1 MKVPSWLPRLLSRTW
16 VQHIIVAVKRFSERL
31 GWQFAA
37 ALTYFSF
44 LAVVPIIMV
53 GFSVAGFLLYSHP
66 SWLDQLRD
74 LVSEQFPASMADPIN
89 TALDQAVG
97 SRLPIG
103 IIGLIIAVYSGQSW
117 MGNVRSALQA
127 QWRPD
132 FDDEQEIAAEPLW
145 HYYLKNL
152 RYLATLTLGMVASV
166 VLTTV
171 GSSLPHN
178 ILDWLGLPEYRI
190 LTVAFTTLPILLAV
204 LTDTVLFFWIYWYL
218 SPRKAPVPRKYVVRG
233 AFVAAIGFEV
243 LKILVTKFGSLIL
256 DSATGKIFGSV
267 IGLML
272 FFYVIALILLF
283 IAAWIATSPGA
294 PEPPERIPAIPEL
307 PAPVAVQLGRES
319 QVTSFS
325 AGLVLGFLLRGRR
338 RR

>member
-1 MKVPSWLPRLLSRTW
+1 MPSWLPRLLSRTW
-16 VQHIIVAVKRFSERL
+16 VQHIIAAVKRFSERL

-44 LAVVPIIMV
+44 LAIVPIIMV
-53 GFSVAGFLLYSHP
+53 GFSIAGFVLYSHH
-66 SWLDQLRD
+66 SWLVDLRN

-89 TALDQAVG
+89 TALDKAVG

-103 IIGLIIAVYSGQSW
+103 IIGLVIAVYSGQSW
-117 MGNVRSALQA
+117 MGNLRSALQA

-152 RYLATLTLGMVASV
+152 RYLATLTLGMIASI

-171 GSSLPHN
+171 GSALPEKV
-178 ILDWLGLPEYRI
+178 LQWLGLPEYRI
-190 LTVAFTTLPILLAV
+190 LTLLFTTLPILLAV
-204 LTDTVLFFWIYWYL
+204 LTDTALFFGIYWFL
-218 SPRKAPVPRKYVVRG
+218 SPRKAPVPRRYVLRG
-233 AFVAAIGFEV
+233 AVFAAIAFEL
-243 LKILVTKFGSLIL
+243 LKILLTRFSSVIL
-256 DSATGKIFGSV
+256 DSATGTIFGSV

-272 FFYVIALILLF
+272 FFYFIALIMLF

-294 PEPPERIPAIPEL
+294 PGPPERVPAISEL

>member
-1 MKVPSWLPRLLSRTW
+1 M
-16 VQHIIVAVKRFSERL
+16 QHIIAAVKRFSERL

-53 GFSVAGFLLYSHP
+53 GFSVAGFLLYSHH
-66 SWLDQLRD
+66 SWLVDLRN
-74 LVSEQFPASMADPIN
+74 LVSEQFPSSMADPIN
-89 TALDQAVG
+89 AALDQAVG

-103 IIGLIIAVYSGQSW
+103 IIGLVIALYSGQSW

-171 GSSLPHN
+171 GSSLPKTV
-178 ILDWLGLPEYRI
+178 LGWLGLPEYKI
-190 LTVAFTTLPILLAV
+190 LTLIFTTLPILLAL
-204 LTDTVLFFWIYWYL
+204 LTDTALFFWIYWVL
-218 SPRKAPVPRKYVVRG
+218 SPRKAPVPRRYVVRG
-233 AFVAAIGFEV
+233 AVVAAVAFEL
-243 LKILVTKFGSLIL
+243 LKILVTTFGSLIL

-272 FFYVIALILLF
+272 FFYVIALIMLF

-294 PEPPERIPAIPEL
+294 PAPPEPALAVPERPL
-307 PAPVAVQLGRES
+307 PTEVTLRRES
-319 QVTSFS
+319 PLAGFS
-325 AGLVLGFLLRGRR
+325 AGMLVGFLLRGRR